1 VWVLISLAAGL
12 LQTARNG
19 LARSLS
25 GVLPATLLSW
35 SRFAFNLPF
44 STALILIIY
53 SVDFDGP
60 PTLPARFLLLSLIAG
75 IGQLLGNVALITSFR
90 LATFA
95 QAIVVHKTEVA
106 LAAITGFLFFSETPS
121 ALGWLGI
128 FASALGVALIG
139 RASAAAKD
147 PDSNLGWSELLS
159 ANRGTGLALVAA
171 AMLVVAGFGIQQATE
186 ALADANPLVGLGW
199 LCVVASVTGLL
210 PIQISGSPASTSVG
224 VDRVDQLRGQ
234 PWVVLGVLAELC
246 GVCESGRPDRI
257 RRLGA
262 VGDLSLERTEDPG
275 SAARHRTYRRR
286 HLPDRVE
293 LAVFGSAVVCVSAAN
308 SWFRCCRRLLCAI
321 RLGQCYSDNRRRGR
335 PADVSLAVS
344 ARLIATTGWRLPGR

>member
-186 ALADANPLVGLGW
+186 ALADANPEIDGTFGLAATTLFHVTWMEVVILTAWILATDRSAFRAVPRHLPRLASIGLTSFAGSLGW
-199 LCVVASVTGLL
+199 FWAFSLSFVAFVKAVGQIESVASVLL
-210 PIQISGSPASTSVG
+210 AIYLWKEQKT
-224 VDRVDQLRGQ
+224 RDQLPGIALT
-234 PWVVLGVLAELC
+234 VAGIFLIVL
-246 GVCESGRPDRI
+246 S
-257 RRLGA
+257 
-262 VGDLSLERTEDPG
+262 
-275 SAARHRTYRRR
+275 
-286 HLPDRVE
+286 
-293 LAVFGSAVVCVSAAN
+293 
-308 SWFRCCRRLLCAI
+308 
-321 RLGQCYSDNRRRGR
+321 
-335 PADVSLAVS
+335 
-344 ARLIATTGWRLPGR
+344 